1 MSNSCKYLAHFS
13 DVNLGAT
20 RDGVLSCHLSSDL
33 TDSLYKSVLDQY
45 PLEISTAEKKHHSS
59 VLIEY
64 AAYANS
70 VGKSDFFYWLTPCPR
85 SPETSPLDE
94 VDGGIPVRHMLL
106 SETVSGRLSVTG
118 DFFLSDLDELL
129 KDFFP
134 VNGCSQPL
142 NLE

>member
-59 VLIEY
+59 ALIEY

-94 VDGGIPVRHMLL
+94 VDGGIFTNDDPVDCFVCGDNL
-106 SETVSGRLSVTG
+106 TG
-118 DFFLSDLDELL
+118 LDHFQGVCNDCHDYAVLH
-129 KDFFP
+129 
-134 VNGCSQPL
+134 
-142 NLE
+142 NLV